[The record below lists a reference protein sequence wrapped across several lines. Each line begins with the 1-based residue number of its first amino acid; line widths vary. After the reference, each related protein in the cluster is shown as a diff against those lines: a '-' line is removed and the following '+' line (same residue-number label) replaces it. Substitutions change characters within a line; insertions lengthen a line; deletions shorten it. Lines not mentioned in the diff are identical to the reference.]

1 MQTHSS
7 PSMQLTKRRAA
18 FRLRQLLDECH
29 LLLGSFPDLQDAF
42 DPDELPLE
50 FIFRR
55 DSQLTGD
62 GVKPDPRSVG
72 NATSGRK
79 ARSSAHHTSAHR
91 RPVQSSCANSA
102 SHPSASSR
110 RRRGC

>member
-50 FIFRR
+50 FILRR

-62 GVKPDPRSVG
+62 GV
-72 NATSGRK
+72 T
-79 ARSSAHHTSAHR
+79 SSATPSQRMSDAVHQRSISSPAQSRGGHR
-91 RPVQSSCANSA
+91 KQISDE
-102 SHPSASSR
+102 
-110 RRRGC
+110 

>member
-18 FRLRQLLDECH
+18 FRLRQLLDELQ

-50 FIFRR
+50 FILRR
-55 DSQLTGD
+55 DSQLTEE
-62 GVKPDPRSVG
+62 GVKSSTPSQRVSNAVHQRSI
-72 NATSGRK
+72 
-79 ARSSAHHTSAHR
+79 SSR
-91 RPVQSSCANSA
+91 VQS
-102 SHPSASSR
+102 
-110 RRRGC
+110 RGGHRKQISDE